1 MEITINNIKIK
12 KIHQHFFPLSQDW
25 FNILF
30 CILIFKLDH
39 QFFPHHWIFFKEV
52 IFSNGHIILCC
63 VDSYQSPLTG
73 LFTGINN
80 AINEHPG
87 INPRILVVFLGQM
100 FGGKMLNEEYKYC
113 QFLIRAKLMYQTY
126 DIPFVTLY
134 GFCNKLP
141 QM

>member
-1 MEITINNIKIK
+1 M
-12 KIHQHFFPLSQDW
+12 
-25 FNILF
+25 
-30 CILIFKLDH
+30 
-39 QFFPHHWIFFKEV
+39 
-52 IFSNGHIILCC
+52 
-63 VDSYQSPLTG
+63 DSYQSPLTG